1 MRSDDNIVER
11 EQAGKHIIV
20 DDTVGLVFIEV
31 FALFFVDVQSCRS
44 DFLVF
49 QTFNQCIGVN

>member
-44 DFLVF
+44 DWCELTVR
-49 QTFNQCIGVN
+49 GRY